1 MKHTE
6 VFRKRN
12 TFGLALV
19 GIVVMF
25 AYTHSILMLV

>member
-1 MKHTE
+1 MKETE

-19 GIVVMF
+19 GAAVMF
-25 AYTHSILMLV
+25 AYTHSLLMLV

>member
-12 TFGLALV
+12 TFGLAFIGV
-19 GIVVMF
+19 MVMF
-25 AYTHSILMLV
+25 AYTHSILLLV

>member
-12 TFGLALV
+12 TFGLAIV
-19 GIVVMF
+19 GVLVMF
-25 AYTHSILMLV
+25 AYTHSILLLV